1 MSDIIIHGD
10 PRSTF
15 CRSARMACVEK
26 GISHRIEPVDL
37 SAESYRKIH
46 PFAKM
51 PAMDHGGFR
60 LFEMS
65 AIMRYVDENF
75 DGPSLQP
82 GDGKDRARMEQWISV
97 NNDYIAG
104 DVGRRYLLEY
114 FMPSGPDGAPD
125 RTAIEAALP
134 KVRHHLGVLDGA
146 LVNSNYFVGGE
157 VSLVDLAIIPFLAYL
172 DKVPEGPELLAPC
185 TNIRRWI
192 ETMSSRQ
199 SFIETIYQAPQTDA
213 AE

>member
-75 DGPSLQP
+75 DEPSLQP

-125 RTAIEAALP
+125 RTAI
-134 KVRHHLGVLDGA
+134 
-146 LVNSNYFVGGE
+146 
-157 VSLVDLAIIPFLAYL
+157 
-172 DKVPEGPELLAPC
+172 
-185 TNIRRWI
+185 
-192 ETMSSRQ
+192 
-199 SFIETIYQAPQTDA
+199 
-213 AE
+213 